1 MVNEGRWDYGFHA
14 ILSQTFG
21 ENVLQSVRQNWLL
34 CKIAL
39 KLHQPNMHIGYRVIP
54 LSVHIV
60 SLARSIFNGIWP
72 TLLQNFICCRL
83 FWRRVSFVKVS
94 SLQPTCF
101 RLWHMQRMRTPWRL
115 LFPLL
120 YSFKLAICY
129 ASCNEYFTKSGSFD
143 VIMILCCDTTS

>member
-1 MVNEGRWDYGFHA
+1 MRLWSYT
-14 ILSQTFG
+14 ISSPTFE
-21 ENVLQSVRQNWLL
+21 ENVLQSVRQKLSFMQNSLE
-34 CKIAL
+34 
-39 KLHQPNMHIGYRVIP
+39 LHQPNMHIGYRVIP

-72 TLLQNFICCRL
+72 TLLHIFICCRL

-101 RLWHMQRMRTPWRL
+101 RPWHMQRMRTPWRL